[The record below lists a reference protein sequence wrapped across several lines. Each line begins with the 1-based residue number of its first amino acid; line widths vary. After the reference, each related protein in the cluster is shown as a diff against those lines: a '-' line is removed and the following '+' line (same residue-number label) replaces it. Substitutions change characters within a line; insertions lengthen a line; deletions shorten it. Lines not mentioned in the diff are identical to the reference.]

1 MARSVSYP
9 RGSIVA
15 FPLFDEE
22 EDDPGWAYDCLVED
36 VVCTARS
43 ALPSLQRQEGW
54 RGREDRILLR
64 NAFADCGISTYCCL
78 AAIWLVER
86 DDGAYWDCGS
96 EHRRSDF
103 AQRWITQ
110 VSDRFV
116 GLFGDL
122 RLVGRFSNGEAIFER
137 LGLASQSGMP

>member
-1 MARSVSYP
+1 MARSVSFP

-15 FPLFDEE
+15 FRLFDED
-22 EDDPGWAYDCLVED
+22 EDDPGWAYNCLVED
-36 VVCTARS
+36 VVGTAQS
-43 ALPSLQRQEGW
+43 AFPSLQRQEGW

-64 NAFADCGISTYCCL
+64 NAFTDCGISTYYGL
-78 AAIWLVER
+78 AGIWLVER
-86 DDGAYWDCGS
+86 DDGAYW
-96 EHRRSDF
+96 ERRPEQRRSDF

-116 GLFGDL
+116 GLFDDL

-137 LGLASQSGMP
+137 LGFASQSTRP

>member
-9 RGSIVA
+9 RGSIIA
-15 FPLFDEE
+15 FRLFNED

-36 VVCTARS
+36 VVSSARN
-43 ALPSLQRQEGW
+43 AFPSLQRQEGW

-64 NAFADCGISTYCCL
+64 NAFADCGISTYCGL

-86 DDGAYWDCGS
+86 DDVAYWERCP
-96 EHRRSDF
+96 EQRRSDF

-137 LGLASQSGMP
+137 LGFASRSTRP

>member
-9 RGSIVA
+9 SGSIVV
-15 FPLFDEE
+15 FRFFDED
-22 EDDPGWAYDCLVED
+22 EDDPGWAYDCLVEE
-36 VVCTARS
+36 VVGSARNVF
-43 ALPSLQRQEGW
+43 PSLQRHDGW

-64 NAFADCGISTYCCL
+64 NAFADCGISTYCGL

-86 DDGAYWDCGS
+86 DDGAYWERCP
-96 EHRRSDF
+96 EQRRSDF

-110 VSDRFV
+110 VSDKFV

-122 RLVGRFSNGEAIFER
+122 RLVGQFSNGEAIYER
-137 LGLASQSGMP
+137 LDLASMSTRR